1 MKTRKPPVSALRN
14 AALICAIAA
23 VVLPVG
29 NASAAPAPR
38 YIVAFK
44 AGAADKANAAVIRER
59 GNVKRKITG
68 MNAMAV
74 ELSDAGVAALRADPN
89 IDYVEEDAPR
99 YIPEMEM
106 PADAVD
112 EDGGSGSDIT
122 IAASPASGKDYYL
135 GQLVPYG
142 IGMVEADQLPNGA
155 SRAGNRKI
163 CIIDSGYDLAHE
175 DLNNNGNVTGEYDPG
190 TGWWNTDENSHGTH
204 VAGTIAAQ
212 NNDAVGVVGVLPAR
226 QLRLHIVKVF
236 GANGW
241 AYSSELADA
250 ANKCGAAGANIISM
264 SLSGPAPSATEQ
276 AAFDALAAKGILSV
290 AAASNAGTPAMRW
303 PAGYA
308 SVVSVGALDRN
319 KQWASFSNYNAK
331 VELSAPGVSVVSTV
345 PMNTATKSELK
356 VGAVTYSPGPM
367 TFSPRATRTAPLA
380 DFGLGTAVNSAVAG
394 KVCLIERGLISFA
407 DKVANCEASGGVA
420 AVIYNIVSPTSTGGS
435 FAGTLSGPGSTIP
448 TVTASAAEGA
458 AMKGQLGELATVT
471 VRGDHYAAFNGTSM
485 ATPHVAAVAGL
496 VWSYFP
502 MCSAADIR
510 SALAATAEDL
520 GAPGRDHKY
529 GYGLVRAR
537 AAYDYLATYG
547 CGN

>member
-1 MKTRKPPVSALRN
+1 MKTRNQSVSPLRN
-14 AALICAIAA
+14 AALVCAIAA
-23 VVLPVG
+23 VGLSAG
-29 NASAAPAPR
+29 TANAAPAPR

-44 AGAADKANAAVIRER
+44 AGAADHANAAVIRER
-59 GNVKRKITG
+59 GNVKRKISG

-89 IDYVEEDAPR
+89 IDYVEEDVPR
-99 YIPEMEM
+99 YIPEMET
-106 PADAVD
+106 PADAAG
-112 EDGGSGSDIT
+112 EDGGSDIGT
-122 IAASPASGKDYYL
+122 ASSPASGKNYYL
-135 GQLVPYG
+135 GQHVPYG
-142 IGMVEADQLPNGA
+142 IGMVEAHLLPNGA
-155 SRAGNRKI
+155 SLAGNRKI
-163 CIIDSGYDLAHE
+163 CIIDSGYDRAHE
-175 DLNNNGNVTGEYDPG
+175 DLNNNGNVTGEYDSG

-204 VAGTIAAQ
+204 VAGTIMAQ
-212 NNDAVGVVGVLPAR
+212 NNNGVGVVGVLPAR

-250 ANKCGAAGANIISM
+250 ANKCGAAGAHIINM
-264 SLSGPAPSATEQ
+264 SLSGPRPSVTEQ
-276 AAFDALAAKGILSV
+276 AAFDALAAKGVLSF
-290 AAASNAGTPAMRW
+290 AASSNAGTTAPRW
-303 PAGYA
+303 PAGYD
-308 SVVSVGALDRN
+308 SVVSVGALDKN

-331 VELSAPGVSVVSTV
+331 VELSGPGVSVVSTV
-345 PMNTATKSELK
+345 PMNTATASELK

-367 TFSPRATRTAPLA
+367 TYSPRATRTAPLA
-380 DFGLGTAVNSAVAG
+380 DFGLGTAVNPAMAG
-394 KVCLIERGLISFA
+394 KVCLIERGAISFGA
-407 DKVANCEASGGVA
+407 KVANCEASGGVA
-420 AVIYNIVSPTSTGGS
+420 AVVYNIVSPTSTGGS
-435 FAGTLSGPGSTIP
+435 FSGTLGGPGSTIP

-510 SALAATAEDL
+510 SALASTAEDL

-529 GYGLVRAR
+529 GYGLVRAK